1 MQAPFVN
8 QNSPL
13 GSSRVNSGQYP
24 LEPNLAQQPLKS
36 FRYNRGQQLEF
47 LFGSDLHDL
56 DERRQLFKEIV
67 IFKEA
72 ARTYRDLRGTVQY
85 RCYMQTQ

>member
-1 MQAPFVN
+1 
-8 QNSPL
+8 
-13 GSSRVNSGQYP
+13 
-24 LEPNLAQQPLKS
+24 
-36 FRYNRGQQLEF
+36 
-47 LFGSDLHDL
+47 
-56 DERRQLFKEIV
+56 V